1 MCPAGDS
8 LLCIIVQWSPLLIS
22 ALFGVLASLVA
33 AVTYA
38 FVADRIKGYR
48 LKKRFSK
55 LKGRYVQCNLQG
67 EPFEGRFTD
76 ITKVQRNLLTV
87 EGDDAT
93 PDKWHSTILMDERFP
108 GFGFGQYQYQYSN
121 RPDCGRHEVQVV
133 DDGKIIFVQA
143 QNTSHGQNTT
153 FAYLWKK
160 VGKG

>member
-1 MCPAGDS
+1 MCTAGHS
-8 LLCIIVQWSPLLIS
+8 LLFIIVEWSPLFIG

-33 AVTYA
+33 AVTYV

-55 LKGRYVQCNLQG
+55 LRGRYVQCNLQG

-108 GFGFGQYQYQYSN
+108 GFGFGQYQYNN
-121 RPDCGRHEVQVV
+121 RSDCGRHEVQVK
-133 DDGKIIFVQA
+133 DDGKVIFVQV
-143 QNTSHGQNTT
+143 QNTSSGQNPT
-153 FAYLWKK
+153 FACLWKK
-160 VGKG
+160 VEKG